1 MHIDCLQPMTDHHH
15 SRRQGLIKK
24 EPCLCHGISGNALT
38 LEREQFEH
46 FLTYTTPDEIKRMTE
61 EYDIELS
68 SKRHASGLF
77 TGAAGRI
84 WAWAVADQEDIADKE
99 TDGHGARSELFMA
112 RRFLG
117 YNDI

>member
-1 MHIDCLQPMTDHHH
+1 MFFFDMESMLTTL
-15 SRRQGLIKK
+15 SRRKGLIKK

-38 LEREQFEH
+38 LEIEQFEH
-46 FLTYTTPDEIKRMTE
+46 FLTYTTPDEITRMKK
-61 EYDIELS
+61 EYNIELS
-68 SKRHASGLF
+68 ANKHRSGLY

-84 WAWAVADQEDIADKE
+84 WAWAVADQEDQADKE
-99 TDGHGARSELFMA
+99 TEGHGVHSQGYLA